1 MFNRC
6 VQEMWALI
14 LSPWE
19 QINAP
24 CLKNER
30 GDQLFS
36 KYIPQTFM
44 VLKMWRWFQV
54 EWETGWVDFLLP
66 CLNQDRAT
74 SRSSYRSEFGI
85 RLHLIKEH
93 FCMKKFGNHWT
104 RWFKDLSSPNL
115 TEEKGILTGKY
126 VYFD

>member
-1 MFNRC
+1 MENIKRDSVIKRAQVFNRC

-19 QINAP
+19 QINIP

-44 VLKMWRWFQV
+44 VLKM
-54 EWETGWVDFLLP
+54 
-66 CLNQDRAT
+66 
-74 SRSSYRSEFGI
+74 
-85 RLHLIKEH
+85 
-93 FCMKKFGNHWT
+93 
-104 RWFKDLSSPNL
+104 
-115 TEEKGILTGKY
+115 
-126 VYFD
+126 